1 MRTWKVAIV
10 STLVAALVLGATLPV
25 LAIPDEP
32 PQVEHKPRP
41 RMLKGEVI
49 GIDESSFTIQAGEQ
63 DIDIKVNEGTRFF
76 KLSIPPRLL
85 ARFRHRIS
93 QMPGENQDQLNTMAQ
108 RIPELRGIENRPAPR
123 GGNGSG
129 RQMLPFSENQTQP
142 LNLELLGEGQDKPK
156 HLQGYLKWLRQFGE
170 EVTFDDLAT
179 GDRVIVRVVGGEDK
193 PLAKLVL
200 IIAPMSLK
208 RVAGI
213 VTGVDETTLTL
224 EPLSE
229 TEDGLLTFT
238 HDTNT
243 TFIIHGTPF
252 LEGTKAVVIYVEQSD
267 ELLAK
272 RVLARAQLPESVE

>member
-76 KLSIPPRLL
+76 KLSVPPRLL

-93 QMPGENQDQLNTMAQ
+93 QMPDENQDQLNTMAQ
-108 RIPELRGIENRPAPR
+108 RIPELRGSENQPALR

-129 RQMLPFSENQTQP
+129 RQVLPFSENQTPP
-142 LNLELLGEGQDKPK
+142 LNTESLGEGQEIVQVLLGGECMRAGVGQDIV
-156 HLQGYLKWLRQFGE
+156 HDDSVVLDDHVFGE
-170 EVTFDDLAT
+170 PV
-179 GDRVIVRVVGGEDK
+179 
-193 PLAKLVL
+193 
-200 IIAPMSLK
+200 
-208 RVAGI
+208 
-213 VTGVDETTLTL
+213 
-224 EPLSE
+224 
-229 TEDGLLTFT
+229 
-238 HDTNT
+238 
-243 TFIIHGTPF
+243 
-252 LEGTKAVVIYVEQSD
+252 
-267 ELLAK
+267 
-272 RVLARAQLPESVE
+272 

>member
-1 MRTWKVAIV
+1 MKKWKVAIV

-32 PQVEHKPRP
+32 PQVEHKPQN
-41 RMLKGEVI
+41 RMLRGEVI

-63 DIDIKVNEGTRFF
+63 DIDIEVNEGTRFF
-76 KLSIPPRLL
+76 KLSVPPRLI
-85 ARFRHRIS
+85 AQFRHRIS
-93 QMPGENQDQLNTMAQ
+93 QMPGENQDQTNTMAQ
-108 RIPELRGIENRPAPR
+108 RIPGLRGAENRPALR
-123 GGNGSG
+123 GGNSSG
-129 RQMLPFSENQTQP
+129 RQVLPFSENQTPP
-142 LNLELLGEGQDKPK
+142 LKLELLGEGQDKPK

-200 IIAPMSLK
+200 IIAPVPFQ

-213 VTGVDETTLTL
+213 ITEVDETTITL

-229 TEDGLLTFT
+229 TEDGLLTFIY
-238 HDTNT
+238 DTNT

-272 RVLARAQLPESVE
+272 RVTARVHLPEPVE